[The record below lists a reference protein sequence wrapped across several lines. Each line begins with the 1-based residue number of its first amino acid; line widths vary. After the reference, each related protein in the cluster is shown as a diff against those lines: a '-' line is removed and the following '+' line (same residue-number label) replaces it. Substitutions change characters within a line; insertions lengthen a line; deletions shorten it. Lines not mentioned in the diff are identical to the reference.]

1 MPIHDRRYS
10 FHQGFSM
17 DNALDFSKRSSFK
30 REILLEKFYP
40 SRIILPMKMNYGE
53 AAVPTVRVGE
63 KVTIGQ
69 CVGAPNP
76 GSFAVPVHSGISGEV
91 KEIRNITLPNS
102 VTCKAVVIESD
113 RKRTYH
119 PSVYPRADVN
129 ISASKARGIVKD
141 AGIVGM
147 GGEGIPTIAK
157 INMARRSGVDRILV
171 NCLQSE
177 PYANCDY
184 MRISESPEYIVMG
197 AVALAG
203 AVGVKRIDFL
213 IPDSRKEEIAALQ
226 NAMQMSAGDYSGFI
240 FNFKYF
246 KDRFPQGYYALV
258 AKALYGVDLGEG
270 ETLESRCKAV
280 MFNCSTVYSCWE
292 AIADN
297 MPLSSRIISISGD
310 DEPGHNVLV
319 PIGTPVSEILN
330 NVNSN
335 IKTSKKL
342 IWGNC
347 LTGLE
352 IKDPDNTPVIKT
364 TSAISVI
371 SRKEFP
377 TSPCIRCFQCEDACP
392 MGLEPALLHNLLKR
406 GLEFR
411 AQDEGIRKC
420 IACGSCSY
428 VCPAAIDLTGVI
440 ASYAQKLNK
449 NPEQPDKLGFTEHT
463 KINIGSVSLLET
475 FEEDEEYQAEEG
487 GDDNMVLPFEGGK
500 PI

>member
-1 MPIHDRRYS
+1 
-10 FHQGFSM
+10 M
-17 DNALDFSKRSSFK
+17 DNALEFSKRSSFK
-30 REILLEKFYP
+30 REILLEKLYP
-40 SRIILPMKMNYGE
+40 SKIILPMKMNYGE
-53 AAVPTVRVGE
+53 AAVPTVRVGD

-76 GSFAVPVHSGISGEV
+76 GSFAVPVHSGISGV
-91 KEIRNITLPNS
+91 VTEIKNITLPNS

-119 PSVYPRADVN
+119 PSVYPRSDVN
-129 ISASKARGIVKD
+129 VSASKVRGIVKD

-177 PYANCDY
+177 PYANCDF
-184 MRISESPEYIVMG
+184 MRISESPEYMIMG
-197 AVALAG
+197 SVALAG
-203 AVGVKRIDFL
+203 AVGVKRIDIL
-213 IPDSRKEEIAALQ
+213 ISDNRKEEIAALQ

-246 KDRFPQGYYALV
+246 KERFPQGYYGLV
-258 AKALYGVDLGEG
+258 AKALYGVDLKEG

-280 MFNCSTVYSCWE
+280 MFNCSTVYACWE

-297 MPLSSRIISISGD
+297 MPLSSRIISVSG
-310 DEPGHNVLV
+310 ESSEGHNVLV
-319 PIGTPVSEILN
+319 PIGTTVSEILN
-330 NVNSN
+330 TVNDN
-335 IKTSKKL
+335 IKTAKKL
-342 IWGNC
+342 VWGNC

-352 IKDPDNTPVIKT
+352 IKDPDNTPIIKT

-371 SRKEFP
+371 TRKEFNT
-377 TSPCIRCFQCEDACP
+377 TSCIRCFKCEDSCP
-392 MGLEPALLHNLLKR
+392 MGLEPGLLYNLLKR
-406 GLEFR
+406 GLQYQ
-411 AQDEGIRKC
+411 AKDEGAAKC

-428 VCPAAIDLTGVI
+428 VCPATIDLTGAI
-440 ASYAQKLNK
+440 ASYASKLNK
-449 NPEQPDKLGFTEHT
+449 NEEHPDKLSFAEHT

-475 FEEDEEYQAEEG
+475 HEEDEAADEEG
-487 GDDNMVLPFEGGK
+487 RNPDDIVLPFEGGK
-500 PI
+500 LI

>member
-1 MPIHDRRYS
+1 ME
-10 FHQGFSM
+10 
-17 DNALDFSKRSSFK
+17 NALEFSKRSSFK
-30 REILLEKFYP
+30 REILLEKLYP
-40 SRIILPMKMNYGE
+40 SKIILPMKMNYGE
-53 AAVPTVRVGE
+53 AAVPTVRVGD

-91 KEIRNITLPNS
+91 TDIRTITLPNS

-119 PSVYPRADVN
+119 PSVYPRSDVN
-129 ISASKARGIVKD
+129 VSASKVRGIVKD

-177 PYANCDY
+177 PFANCDF
-184 MRISESPEYIVMG
+184 MRISESPEYIIMG
-197 AVALAG
+197 SVALAG
-203 AVGVKRIDFL
+203 AVGVKRIDIL
-213 IPDSRKEEIAALQ
+213 ISDNRKEEIAALQ

-246 KDRFPQGYYALV
+246 KERFPQGYYGLV
-258 AKALYGVDLGEG
+258 AKALYGVDLKEG

-297 MPLSSRIISISGD
+297 MPLSSRIISVSGD
-310 DEPGHNVLV
+310 SSEGHNVLV
-319 PIGTPVSEILN
+319 PVGTTVSEILN
-330 NVNSN
+330 TVNDN
-335 IKTSKKL
+335 IKTAKKL
-342 IWGNC
+342 VWGNC

-352 IKDPDNTPVIKT
+352 IKDPDNTPIIKT

-371 SRKEFP
+371 TRKEFET
-377 TSPCIRCFQCEDACP
+377 TSCIRCFRCEESCP
-392 MGLEPALLHNLLKR
+392 MGLEPSLLYNLLRR
-406 GLEFR
+406 GLQYR
-411 AQDEGIRKC
+411 AEDEGAGRC
-420 IACGSCSY
+420 IACGCCSY
-428 VCPAAIDLTGVI
+428 VCPATIDLTGAI
-440 ASYAQKLNK
+440 ASFASKINK
-449 NPEQPDKLGFTEHT
+449 NEEHPDKLSFAEHT

-475 FEEDEEYQAEEG
+475 HEEDEETG
-487 GDDNMVLPFEGGK
+487 VDVHDPDDIVLPFEGGK
-500 PI
+500 LI

>member
-1 MPIHDRRYS
+1 ME
-10 FHQGFSM
+10 
-17 DNALDFSKRSSFK
+17 NALEFSKRSSFK
-30 REILLEKFYP
+30 REILLEKLYP
-40 SRIILPMKMNYGE
+40 SKIILPMKMNYGE
-53 AAVPTVRVGE
+53 AAVPTVRVGD

-91 KEIRNITLPNS
+91 TDIRTITLPNS

-119 PSVYPRADVN
+119 PSVYPRSDVN
-129 ISASKARGIVKD
+129 VSASKVRGIVKD

-177 PYANCDY
+177 PFANCDF
-184 MRISESPEYIVMG
+184 MRISESPEYIIMG
-197 AVALAG
+197 SVALAG
-203 AVGVKRIDFL
+203 AVGVKRIDIL
-213 IPDSRKEEIAALQ
+213 ISDNRKEEIAALQ

-246 KDRFPQGYYALV
+246 KERFPQGYYGLV
-258 AKALYGVDLGEG
+258 AKALYGVDLKEG

-297 MPLSSRIISISGD
+297 MPLSSRIISVSGD
-310 DEPGHNVLV
+310 SSEGHNVLV
-319 PIGTPVSEILN
+319 PVGTTVSEILN
-330 NVNSN
+330 TVNDN
-335 IKTSKKL
+335 IKTAKKL
-342 IWGNC
+342 VWGNC

-352 IKDPDNTPVIKT
+352 IKDPDNTPIIKT

-371 SRKEFP
+371 TRKEFD
-377 TSPCIRCFQCEDACP
+377 TTFCIRCSRCEESCP
-392 MGLEPALLHNLLKR
+392 MGLEPSLLYNLLRR
-406 GLEFR
+406 GLQHR
-411 AQDEGIRKC
+411 AEDEGAGRC
-420 IACGSCSY
+420 IACGCCSY
-428 VCPAAIDLTGVI
+428 VCPATIDLTGTI
-440 ASYAQKLNK
+440 ASFASKINK
-449 NPEQPDKLGFTEHT
+449 NEEHPDKLSFAEHT

-475 FEEDEEYQAEEG
+475 HEEDEERSVDVHDP
-487 GDDNMVLPFEGGK
+487 DDIVLPFEGGK
-500 PI
+500 LI

>member
-1 MPIHDRRYS
+1 MSLTERRYS
-10 FHQGFSM
+10 FHKGFSM
-17 DNALDFSKRSSFK
+17 DNALEFSKRSSFK
-30 REILLEKFYP
+30 REILLEKLYP
-40 SRIILPMKMNYGE
+40 SKIILPMKMNYGE

-91 KEIRNITLPNS
+91 TDIRNITLPNR

-119 PSVYPRADVN
+119 PSVYPRSDVN
-129 ISASKARGIVKD
+129 VSASKVRGIVKD

-177 PYANCDY
+177 PYANCDF
-184 MRISESPEYIVMG
+184 MRISESPEYIIMG
-197 AVALAG
+197 SVALAG
-203 AVGVKRIDFL
+203 AVGVKRIDIL
-213 IPDSRKEEIAALQ
+213 ISDNRKEEIAALQ

-246 KDRFPQGYYALV
+246 KERFPQGYYGLV
-258 AKALYGVDLGEG
+258 AKALYGVDLKEG

-297 MPLSSRIISISGD
+297 MPLSSRIISVSGD
-310 DEPGHNVLV
+310 NSEGHNVLV
-319 PIGTPVSEILN
+319 PIGTTVSEILN
-330 NVNSN
+330 TVNDN
-335 IKTSKKL
+335 IKTAKKL
-342 IWGNC
+342 VWGNC

-352 IKDPDNTPVIKT
+352 IKDPDNTPIIKT

-371 SRKEFP
+371 TRKEFNT
-377 TSPCIRCFQCEDACP
+377 TSCIRCFKCEDTCP
-392 MGLEPALLHNLLKR
+392 MGLEPGLLYNLLRR
-406 GLEFR
+406 GLQYQ
-411 AQDEGIRKC
+411 AQNEGAAKC

-428 VCPAAIDLTGVI
+428 VCPATIDLTGAI
-440 ASYAQKLNK
+440 ASYASKFNK
-449 NPEQPDKLGFTEHT
+449 NEEHPDKLSFAEHT

-475 FEEDEEYQAEEG
+475 HEEDEGADTEVRSP
-487 GDDNMVLPFEGGK
+487 DDIVLPFEGGK
-500 PI
+500 LI

>member
-1 MPIHDRRYS
+1 
-10 FHQGFSM
+10 M
-17 DNALDFSKRSSFK
+17 DNALEFSKRSSFK
-30 REILLEKFYP
+30 REILLEKLYP

-91 KEIRNITLPNS
+91 TEIRTITLPNR

-119 PSVYPRADVN
+119 PSVYPRSDVN
-129 ISASKARGIVKD
+129 VSASKVRGIVKD

-177 PYANCDY
+177 PYANCDF
-184 MRISESPEYIVMG
+184 MRISESPEYIIMG
-197 AVALAG
+197 SVALAG
-203 AVGVKRIDFL
+203 AVGVKRIDIL
-213 IPDSRKEEIAALQ
+213 ISDNRKEEISALQ

-246 KDRFPQGYYALV
+246 KERFPQGYYGLV
-258 AKALYGVDLGEG
+258 AKALYGVDLKEG

-297 MPLSSRIISISGD
+297 MPLSSRIISVSG
-310 DEPGHNVLV
+310 ENGEGHNVLV
-319 PIGTPVSEILN
+319 PIGTTVSEILN
-330 NVNSN
+330 TVNDN
-335 IKTSKKL
+335 IKTAKKL
-342 IWGNC
+342 VWGNC

-352 IKDPDNTPVIKT
+352 IKDPDNTPIIKT

-371 SRKEFP
+371 TRREFN
-377 TSPCIRCFQCEDACP
+377 TSSCIRCFKCEDSCP
-392 MGLEPALLHNLLKR
+392 MGLEPGLLYNLLRK
-406 GLEFR
+406 GLQYKAE
-411 AQDEGIRKC
+411 DEGAAKC
-420 IACGSCSY
+420 IACGSCSF
-428 VCPAAIDLTGVI
+428 VCPATIDLTGAI
-440 ASYAQKLNK
+440 ASYASKLNR
-449 NPEQPDKLGFTEHT
+449 NDEHPDKLSFAEHT

-475 FEEDEEYQAEEG
+475 HEEDETGEAEVRNP
-487 GDDNMVLPFEGGK
+487 DDIVLPFEEGK
-500 PI
+500 LI